1 MEGEALW
8 VEGVGWLGQ
17 YHSYLDTLWEK
28 GVPYFCRDCYFNE
41 LQDKL
46 EQGVPHKKLKGLI
59 SRINLL
65 NSKITA
71 HEQSCRRLS
80 LHSH

>member
-28 GVPYFCRDCYFNE
+28 GVPYFVRDYYFNQ
-41 LQDKL
+41 LQMRLNEGASAKD
-46 EQGVPHKKLKGLI
+46 LKRLVA
-59 SRINLL
+59 SINLL
-65 NSKITA
+65 NSKIRA
-71 HEQSCRRLS
+71 YEQCLPQVSHECA
-80 LHSH
+80 